1 MASSI
6 WEVFTPWEGERNKL
20 LSWWDMQRFSAATFQ
35 QLVTGFVF
43 LISQIENLTNI
54 SGGEDVEAGELAVKF
69 IPGVTAFRAECETL
83 GLCCSMA
90 FADEFIAL
98 ADGMT
103 VKELTRSLRQLEA
116 VVRNEMKG
124 HLFFFVDEPQF
135 YKQRQP
141 FGARVAVWFPE
152 LEYDI
157 TEAGNCIAFDR
168 GTACVF
174 HLMRVIEAGV
184 QRFGTRLCVPLA
196 SEKNWQVI
204 LDLINKAIKA
214 RDPKLQETMAL
225 SGTASHLYN
234 VKITWRNPTMHPTSK
249 YTPDEAKDIYQN
261 VKTFMGSLAD
271 LELALSKEPT
281 GST

>member
-1 MASSI
+1 
-6 WEVFTPWEGERNKL
+6 
-20 LSWWDMQRFSAATFQ
+20 
-35 QLVTGFVF
+35 VTGFVF
-43 LISQIENLTNI
+43 LISQIENLTDI
-54 SGGEDVEAGELAVKF
+54 TGGEDAEAGELAVKF

-83 GLCCSMA
+83 GLRCSMA

-116 VVRNEMKG
+116 AVRNEMKG

-174 HLMRVIEAGV
+174 HLMRVIEVGV
-184 QRFGTRLCVPLA
+184 QRFGSRLGVLQTCEL
-196 SEKNWQVI
+196 NWQKI
-204 LDLINKAIKA
+204 LDQVNPAIK
-214 RDPKLQETMAL
+214 TMKAKEQQTIAV
-225 SGTASHLYN
+225 SQVAAHLYN
-234 VKITWRNPTMHPTSK
+234 VKVSWRNPTMHPTNK
-249 YTPDEAKDIYQN
+249 YTLEEAKDIYQN

-271 LELALSKEPT
+271 LELTLSKEPT
-281 GST
+281 GSA